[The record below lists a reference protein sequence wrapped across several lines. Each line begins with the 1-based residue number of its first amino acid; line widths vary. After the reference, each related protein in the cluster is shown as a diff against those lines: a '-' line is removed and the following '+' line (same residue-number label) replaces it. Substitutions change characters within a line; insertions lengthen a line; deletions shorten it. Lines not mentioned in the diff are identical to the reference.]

1 MILEFTPSKILYES
15 GDFVVWCD
23 KDGNKATG
31 ELRNIET
38 KKSLLKEAILL
49 EGEWEESKYGKRFA
63 FKGFAFKDGAKAN
76 LTFFLK
82 KIAKPGRGIV
92 KALLAFDADTVIKAL
107 DENSPSLLE
116 ARIKGLN
123 EEKMG
128 KLVAKWAEYKG
139 YADLAEFLVP
149 LDVTENMV
157 MRIYKKFGIGAKRL
171 ISENP
176 YTILAVDGV
185 GFKKA
190 DLFAQKLDID
200 ADDTRRYEALVMY
213 GVKQAL
219 YSDGSTYITAK
230 EIEDVAQKEVEDL
243 SLTLLLDA
251 LESIITNG
259 ELVRFGGEDKIT
271 TARYLSME
279 KYIVA
284 WLKDAAKVKRGVLES
299 NIDAFIIVFEG
310 RNSIKFSQEQSEF
323 IRLANEQPGVCA
335 LSGYAGTGKTSVS
348 KAVAELYEKHFGY
361 DNITGCALAGV
372 AANRFKT
379 QTGFQSAT
387 LHSVLGYRG
396 DGWVFG
402 EDNKLPYKVVFLDE
416 SGMVDIELF
425 YRLCLALD
433 PTQTTLVKVGDQGQL
448 APVGSGNIFSDT
460 LLSKIVPCV
469 VLEKIYRQSDDKV
482 IAVYANEIRKGAA
495 PTGYKQN
502 NYSDFLFI
510 ERSIPNYFKQKNS
523 LTEAK
528 MKELRD
534 QNARNILT
542 ALCDY
547 AERQKRDYIAIV
559 KQSGGVVVPS
569 EYITFFQVL
578 SPMKAGI
585 LGVANLNTVLQN
597 VFNPNKEGIVIDDKL
612 TIRAHD
618 RVIHKGNQ
626 DMQVCGAALATE
638 KIKAGKNILDEDL
651 CERRV
656 YNGQLGFVLAIDKN
670 NKEVLVLYPN
680 EGYVVIYDVSDI
692 RGGLLDLAYALT
704 VHKTQGAEF
713 KRVAMVVS
721 ISHLYQML
729 SGRLLYTAITRAKE
743 EVALIG
749 ESYAFESACK
759 KLDNRPRKTLFR
771 EIASHKKGEIQ

>member
-23 KDGNKATG
+23 KEGNKASG
-31 ELRNIET
+31 ELINIES
-38 KKSLLKEAILL
+38 KKSLLKETILL
-49 EGEWEESKYGKRFA
+49 EGEWGESKYGKRFV

-76 LTFFLK
+76 LVFFLK
-82 KIAKPGRGIV
+82 KIAKPGRSIV
-92 KALLAFDADTVIKAL
+92 KALLALDADTVIKAL
-107 DENSPSLLE
+107 DENPSFLLE
-116 ARIKGLN
+116 VKGLN

-128 KLVAKWAEYKG
+128 ELVAKWTEYKS
-139 YADLAEFLVP
+139 YADLVEFLLP
-149 LDVTENMV
+149 LDVTENMII
-157 MRIYKKFGIGAKRL
+157 RIYKKFGISAKRL

-176 YTILAVDGV
+176 YVILAVDGV

-200 ADDTRRYEALVMY
+200 EDDIRRYEALVMY
-213 GVKQAL
+213 SVKQAL
-219 YSDGSTYITAK
+219 DSDGSTYITAE
-230 EIEDVAQKEVEDL
+230 EIEDVALREVEDL
-243 SLTLLLDA
+243 DLTLLLDA
-251 LESIITNG
+251 IENIINSG
-259 ELVRFGGEDKIT
+259 ELVRFGSEDKIT
-271 TARYLSME
+271 TARYLNME

-284 WLKDAAKVKRGVLES
+284 WLKNAAKVKRGALQT
-299 NIDAFIIVFEG
+299 NIDAFIADFEA
-310 RNSIKFSQEQSEF
+310 RNNIKFSQEQSEF

-348 KAVAELYEKHFGY
+348 KAVAELYEKHYGY
-361 DNITGCALAGV
+361 ENITGCALAGV
-372 AANRFKT
+372 AANRFKI
-379 QTGFQSAT
+379 QTGFQSGT
-387 LHSVLGYRG
+387 LHSVLGFRG

-402 EDNKLPYKVVFLDE
+402 EQNKLPYKVVFLDE

-448 APVGSGNIFSDT
+448 APVGSGNIFSDA
-460 LLSKIVPCV
+460 LASQIVPCV
-469 VLEKIYRQSDDKV
+469 VLEKIFRQSEDKV

-495 PTGYKQN
+495 PKNYKQN
-502 NYSDFLFI
+502 NFSDFKFI
-510 ERSIPNYFKQKNS
+510 DRSIPNYFKQKNS
-523 LTEAK
+523 LTEAE
-528 MKELRD
+528 MKKLRD
-534 QNARNILT
+534 QNSKNILT

-547 AERQKRDYIAIV
+547 AEKQKRDYIAIV
-559 KQSGGVVVPS
+559 KESGGVVVPQ

-578 SPMKAGI
+578 TPVKAGI
-585 LGVANLNTVLQN
+585 LGVANLNMMLQN
-597 VFNPNKEGIVIDDKL
+597 VFNPNKEGIVINDKL
-612 TIRAHD
+612 TIRVHD

-626 DMQVCGAALATE
+626 DMQVCEAALASE
-638 KIKAGKNILDEDL
+638 KIKTGENILDEDL
-651 CERRV
+651 TEKRV
-656 YNGQLGFVLAIDKN
+656 YNGQLGFVLAIDQN

-680 EGYVVIYDVSDI
+680 ENYVAIYEVADI

-713 KRVAMVVS
+713 KRVAVVVS

-749 ESYAFESACK
+749 ESYAFEAACK

-771 EIASHKKGEIQ
+771 EIASHKKAEKMI